1 MLTSEISYKIEN
13 EINKVRY
20 LKKIDHKFIRDI
32 FLLKSDQKILFV
44 YDKNVAKSLIDDFKL
59 KLRLTGNK
67 IIFKELEGKKKNKNI
82 KNLLNL
88 FDLLIKNNFTKNSIV
103 ISCGGGVIGDM
114 CGLLSSLYL
123 RGTIYLHI
131 PTTMTAIVD
140 SCIGGKTGINYKDLI
155 NSMGSYYHPKRVY
168 ILQNLIQQIP
178 DREYYSGFAEIIK
191 CGLIGNDKIIKS
203 LTKDETLNNRSS
215 NKNLS
220 FIVLETLK
228 TKINFFK
235 KDIKEKNDRLF
246 LNFGHT
252 FAHAIEMA
260 TENIIKKDFLRH
272 GEAVGIGMLC
282 EILVS
287 NQGKKNE
294 LFFLTEN
301 LLKKFNLPTELK
313 IEKKHIKKIHSEI
326 YNGVF
331 LDKKKISKYPR
342 YIFLKNIFKPQ
353 IKELNNYGLLNDVI
367 YNIINIKKN

>member
-20 LKKIDHKFIRDI
+20 LKKIDHNFIKDI
-32 FLLKSDQKILFV
+32 FSLKSDQKILFV
-44 YDKNVAKSLIDDFKL
+44 YDKNVAKFLIDDFKL
-59 KLRLTGNK
+59 KLRLTGNQ

-260 TENIIKKDFLRH
+260 TENVIKKDYLRH
-272 GEAVGIGMLC
+272 GEAVGIGILC
-282 EILVS
+282 EILIS

-342 YIFLKNIFKPQ
+342 YIFLKNLFKPQ

>member
-20 LKKIDHKFIRDI
+20 LKKIDHKFIKDI
-32 FLLKSDQKILFV
+32 FSLKSDQKILFV

-59 KLRLTGNK
+59 KLRLTGNQ

-82 KNLLNL
+82 KKLLNL

-123 RGTIYLHI
+123 RGAIYLHI

-140 SCIGGKTGINYKDLI
+140 SCIGGKTGINYKELI

-168 ILQNLIQQIP
+168 ILQNLIHQIP

-191 CGLIGNDKIIKS
+191 CGLIGNNKIIKF
-203 LTKDETLNNRSS
+203 LKKDETLNKRGN
-215 NKNLS
+215 NKNLP
-220 FIVLETLK
+220 FIILETLK

-235 KDIKEKNDRLF
+235 NDIKEKKNRLF

-252 FAHAIEMA
+252 FEHAIEMA

-282 EILVS
+282 EILIS

-294 LFFLTEN
+294 LFSLTEN
-301 LLKKFNLPTELK
+301 LLKKFNLPTELN
-313 IEKKHIKKIHSEI
+313 IEKKYIKKIHSKI

-342 YIFLKNIFKPQ
+342 YIFLKNFFKPQ

-367 YNIINIKKN
+367 HNIINIKKN

>member
-20 LKKIDHKFIRDI
+20 LKKIDHKFIKDI
-32 FLLKSDQKILFV
+32 FSLKSDQKILFV

-59 KLRLTGNK
+59 KLKLTGNQ
-67 IIFKELEGKKKNKNI
+67 IIFKELEGKKKNKSI

-123 RGTIYLHI
+123 RGAIYLHI

-191 CGLIGNDKIIKS
+191 CGLIGNNKIIKF
-203 LTKDETLNNRSS
+203 LKKDGTLNKRSS
-215 NKNLS
+215 NKNLP

-235 KDIKEKNDRLF
+235 NDIKEKNVRLF

-260 TENIIKKDFLRH
+260 TENIIKKDFFRH

-282 EILVS
+282 EILLS

-294 LFFLTEN
+294 LFFLTKN
-301 LLKKFNLPTELK
+301 LLKKFNLPTEIK
-313 IEKKHIKKIHSEI
+313 IEKKYIKKIHSEI
-326 YNGVF
+326 YSGVF

-342 YIFLKNIFKPQ
+342 YISLKNFYKPQ

>member
-103 ISCGGGVIGDM
+103 ISCGGGVIGDT

-191 CGLIGNDKIIKS
+191 CGLIGNNKIIKS
-203 LTKDETLNNRSS
+203 LKKDETLNNRSS

-313 IEKKHIKKIHSEI
+313 IEKKYIKKIHSEI
-326 YNGVF
+326 YKGVF

-342 YIFLKNIFKPQ
+342 YIFLKNFFKPQ